1 MATDSTTSLWDLF
14 LSLFFENV
22 KGRQQVKWSTYQA
35 FAIMVGLVML
45 IIYSASS
52 SRGWQAF
59 SICLFAAGAS
69 LAMGLLVGFLFGVPR
84 AGSPKTGGATV
95 TPDAGGKTDAAV
107 TAVAGA
113 NLVAGVNADVGVK
126 PDPGANVAANAKPD
140 TVVKPDATDGGK
152 PKGVYSANTNL
163 EQISDWLTKIIVGVG
178 LVQLTVIPGK
188 LRSLAD
194 YLATAF
200 GTPAVPSAL
209 VMTIIFYFGI
219 FGFLLG
225 YLWARLYLM
234 GEFEELG

>member
-1 MATDSTTSLWDLF
+1 MATDSTRDLF

-69 LAMGLLVGFLFGVPR
+69 LATGLLVGFLFGIPR

-95 TPDAGGKTDAAV
+95 TPDAGGKPDAVGKTDAAV

-126 PDPGANVAANAKPD
+126 TDPGANVAANA
-140 TVVKPDATDGGK
+140 KPDATDGGK

-225 YLWARLYLM
+225 YLWARIYLK
-234 GEFEELG
+234 GEFEEMD